1 MTKVAKFSVALAAS
15 MAVTSVG
22 IAILSGFTFET
33 LVSPHFWVISVS
45 LAGMFGLGMGN
56 GIGEKMGERAS
67 NLPATGLL
75 PA

>member
-1 MTKVAKFSVALAAS
+1 MMKVAKFSAALATS
-15 MAVTSVG
+15 VVVTSFG
-22 IAILSGFTFET
+22 IAVLSGFTSET

-56 GIGEKMGERAS
+56 GIGEKMGERAP